1 MGRFVLKIICF
12 VFVYALLY
20 VGWVLYSNLKLFPND
35 IIGTGYQVHLPNKYE
50 LIILE
55 FDFCQIEDG
64 EYNIVVDE
72 VDSLQVI
79 GDVVIGRDTT
89 GLFLLQ
95 TNAQTISYYSSS
107 DQLKMEQGIDD
118 YSLISPIDFYWKNR
132 RFYDI
137 LANSLIAVL
146 ACFCSY
152 MVGRTSSPKEKHSTK
167 EKGVG
172 VQNQQ

>member
-12 VFVYALLY
+12 IFVYALLY
-20 VGWVLYSNLKLFPND
+20 VGWVLYSDLKLFPRD
-35 IIGTGYQVHLPNKYE
+35 IIGTGYGVHLPNKYE

-55 FDFCQIEDG
+55 FGFCQIEDG
-64 EYNIVVDE
+64 EYHIVVDK

-89 GLFLLQ
+89 GLFLLH

-107 DQLKMEQGIDD
+107 DQLEKEQGIED
-118 YSLISPIDFYWKNR
+118 YSLLSPIDFYWQNR

-137 LANSLIAVL
+137 LANIFIAVL

-152 MVGRTSSPKEKHSTK
+152 MVGRASSPKRAT
-167 EKGVG
+167 
-172 VQNQQ
+172 

>member
-1 MGRFVLKIICF
+1 MRRFVLKIICF

-20 VGWVLYSNLKLFPND
+20 VGWMLFSNLKLFPND
-35 IIGTGYQVHLPNKYE
+35 FIGIGYGVHLPNKYE

-107 DQLKMEQGIDD
+107 DQLEKEQGIED
-118 YSLISPIDFYWKNR
+118 YSLLSPIDFYWQNR

-137 LANSLIAVL
+137 LANILIAVL

-152 MVGRTSSPKEKHSTK
+152 KVGRASSPKRAA
-167 EKGVG
+167 
-172 VQNQQ
+172 